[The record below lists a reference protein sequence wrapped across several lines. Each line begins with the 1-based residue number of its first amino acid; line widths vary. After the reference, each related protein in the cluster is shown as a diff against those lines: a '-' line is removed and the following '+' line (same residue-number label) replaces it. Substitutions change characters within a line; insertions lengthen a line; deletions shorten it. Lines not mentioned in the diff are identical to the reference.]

1 MVFYGDVLASLQ
13 AQESRP
19 PIFWSRAGLPADQ
32 DHHRDACCIYNDVS
46 LGAEFAS
53 VRGVGDPFPGPRGAW
68 YRGAINAASAPIDLV
83 MFTQASQHD

>member
-53 VRGVGDPFPGPRGAW
+53 VREIRSRFL
-68 YRGAINAASAPIDLV
+68 APQGRCTWERL
-83 MFTQASQHD
+83 MLARL